1 MSAALGVHSPIRL
14 MQAMIPAVPTIPR
27 NDRVKTN
34 PAFDAYIRKAVPFA
48 RPILKKIRM
57 LFHKASPDIEE
68 VMKWSFPHF
77 EYRGIVGSMAAFKQ
91 HATFGFWKAS
101 LMNDPYG
108 LLDTA
113 GETSMSRAKFTDV
126 TELPPDKVLIEYIR
140 EAVALNEQGVKI
152 EKPRREKKP
161 EAKVPAD
168 LQAALKKNKKA
179 LAAFEAF
186 SPSHRR
192 EYVEWITEAKQ
203 EATRKKRVAQA
214 IEWLAEGKSRHWK
227 YQRT

>member
-1 MSAALGVHSPIRL
+1 VKSHPGV
-14 MQAMIPAVPTIPR
+14 
-27 NDRVKTN
+27 
-34 PAFDAYIRKAVPFA
+34 DAYIRKSAPFA
-48 RPILKKIRM
+48 RPILTKVRA
-57 LFHKASPDIEE
+57 LFHKACPDIEE
-68 VMKWSFPHF
+68 AMKWSFPHF

-108 LLDTA
+108 LFNPNDA
-113 GETSMSRAKFTDV
+113 EGDTSMSRAKFTDV
-126 TELPPDKVLIEYIR
+126 AELPPDQVLIEYIR
-140 EAVALNEQGVKI
+140 AAVALNEQGIKV
-152 EKPRREKKP
+152 EKPKPKKKP
-161 EAKVPAD
+161 EADVPAD

-192 EYVEWITEAKQ
+192 EYVEWIAEAKQ

-214 IEWLAEGKSRHWK
+214 VEWLAE
-227 YQRT
+227 

>member
-1 MSAALGVHSPIRL
+1 M
-14 MQAMIPAVPTIPR
+14 
-27 NDRVKTN
+27 KTN
-34 PAFDAYIRKAVPFA
+34 PAFDAYIRKAAPFA
-48 RPILKKIRM
+48 QPILKKIRA
-57 LFHKASPDIEE
+57 LFHKACPDIEE

-91 HATFGFWKAS
+91 HATFGFWKAA
-101 LMNDPYG
+101 LMSDPHG
-108 LLDTA
+108 FLDTA
-113 GETSMSRAKFTDV
+113 GETSMSRTKFTDV

-140 EAVALNEQGVKI
+140 EAVALNEQGIKI
-152 EKPRREKKP
+152 ARPKREKKP

-168 LQAALKKNKKA
+168 LLAALKKNKKA

-203 EATRKKRVAQA
+203 EETRKKRVAQA

-227 YQRT
+227 YQRK